1 MSKIAE
7 LKSDIQDLK
16 ELIEDS
22 NTPKEEVEIYKET
35 VKALEKSLEMEME
48 KGEKSEKKPVKEK
61 PKKMVKKAVQK
72 AVKKSDKKDDEHVVT
87 INGKPYDV
95 ADCREAI
102 IAWKARA
109 KQSKESSK
117 EYQTKP
123 IVEKVTDNLKTAV
136 KQATEGVSDSR
147 IENKAKEVL
156 QGAQMVEKAIKSMFE
171 GFEKMTGKKISDAQ
185 RKQIMAILMDIK
197 EEAKENL

>member
-48 KGEKSEKKPVKEK
+48 KGEKSKKSAKAPAKK
-61 PKKMVKKAVQK
+61 APKKES
-72 AVKKSDKKDDEHVVT
+72 KKSDKKDDEHVVT

-156 QGAQMVEKAIKSMFE
+156 QGAQMVEKAVKAMFE
-171 GFEKMTGKKISDAQ
+171 GFEKMTGKKIADTQ
-185 RKQIMAILMDIK
+185 RKQILAILMDIK
-197 EEAKENL
+197 EEAKENV